1 MAAVAAITSH
11 EANKVGDELD
21 RAVERYIP
29 AYGALAR
36 ADIRS
41 LEQALALRRVVI
53 GELTGMATDASRARL
68 RSDYQAKGDEK
79 AKEVATARQLIGA
92 EIAEKSSFADVA
104 ALAQLDTR
112 LEFLQQQRDPY
123 DAQVA

>member
-11 EANKVGDELD
+11 EANKVGEELD

-41 LEQALALRRVVI
+41 LEQALALRRLMI
-53 GELTGMATDASRARL
+53 AELAGTANDASRARL
-68 RSDYQAKGDEK
+68 RSDFEAMGQEK
-79 AKEVATARQLIGA
+79 AKELATARQLIGA
-92 EIAEKSSFADVA
+92 EITSKSSFADVA
-104 ALAQLDTR
+104 ALAQLDAR
-112 LEFLQQQRDPY
+112 LEFLEQQRGPY
-123 DAQVA
+123 E